1 MKREQIKNVIIF
13 ANIFAKIYYNKFHM
27 ILKLIYNNMTYLR
40 LHHKYEISNLDNR
53 KLHYQRIDSF
63 QILEKMRSFV
73 YRLKLFLIMKIYSVV
88 SIAQLKFISND
99 NSYERFYNTNSFFV
113 KEKVEKN
120 VDLEFVFKYKLYEIE
135 RLLIIK

>member
-99 NSYERFYNTNSFFV
+99 NSYERFYNTNSFPV